1 MFACFP
7 PVSSTNYAHTLSY
20 KERASV
26 KIFRLLNIFRVKT
39 WNKTGHSQRAMPRG
53 RVCDWGWVGETAA
66 VAYSG
71 SFLDCSKIKRSHYPL
86 LIANSIQA
94 WPFPGCPWFL
104 DFFHLKNCHYFLPN
118 YFYFYLI
125 GSPTIWN
132 IFLFLFIWN
141 DPSRKQSNQANK
153 VMSGVG
159 KGKHAT
165 INTFNVKHRC
175 YRKWLF
181 FVPIYTFWMHKIF
194 S

>member
-1 MFACFP
+1 MSRRGTKLDILKGLCYVAG
-7 PVSSTNYAHTLSY
+7 
-20 KERASV
+20 SV
-26 KIFRLLNIFRVKT
+26 I
-39 WNKTGHSQRAMPRG
+39 G
-53 RVCDWGWVGETAA
+53 DGWVGWASGISRDPLTPYKTAA

-104 DFFHLKNCHYFLPN
+104 DFFRLKNCHYFLPN

-153 VMSGVG
+153 VISGVG

-165 INTFNVKHRC
+165 INRFNVKHRC
-175 YRKWLF
+175 YRNGFSLYPFTRFECIKF
-181 FVPIYTFWMHKIF
+181 FLRINYETE
-194 S
+194 

>member
-1 MFACFP
+1 M
-7 PVSSTNYAHTLSY
+7 
-20 KERASV
+20 
-26 KIFRLLNIFRVKT
+26 KIFRLLNIFMSR
-39 WNKTGHSQRAMPRG
+39 RG
-53 RVCDWGWVGETAA
+53 TKLDILKGLCHVAGSVIGDGWVGWASGIPRDSLTPYKTAA
-66 VAYSG
+66 VAHSG

-104 DFFHLKNCHYFLPN
+104 HFFHLKNCHYFLPN

-132 IFLFLFIWN
+132 IFLFLFICN
-141 DPSRKQSNQANK
+141 NPSRKQSNQANK

-165 INTFNVKHRC
+165 INTFIVKHRC
-175 YRKWLF
+175 KRKWF
-181 FVPIYTFWMHKIF
+181 FFLPITCFECINF
-194 S
+194 FL